1 MAQAT
6 ILMQAFCNTCSDF
19 HIEKIRITS
28 VSFSNCPAAFEKSF
42 DDWRMI
48 LLSLLLKVSTKEVYK
63 HFPFVMTIWHN

>member
-42 DDWRMI
+42 DD
-48 LLSLLLKVSTKEVYK
+48 
-63 HFPFVMTIWHN
+63 